1 MLGRKE
7 VVRGA
12 DAKQGPELKP
22 YAVDIDR
29 AVFQS
34 GFLFLSI
41 PWPREEGLEIGRQGE
56 SGRFPVE
63 AGVQLGN
70 AQLCLA
76 QQVQRWERHPHWSI
90 SPL

>member
-22 YAVDIDR
+22 YAVDIGG

-41 PWPREEGLEIGRQGE
+41 PWPREEGLEIGRQDE

-70 AQLCLA
+70 AQLCSA